1 MASEFNDN
9 IFSASPKLLDAKW
22 GPFESEDAAWIG
34 TPELYREI
42 GMFAIIA
49 RPNSPAE
56 LYWYKNGTKNEDL
69 VPFTG
74 NSSVQV
80 YDVKNQA
87 VPPITG
93 QTFFPPEGSVDVIY
107 IDKSTFSSYYWDLST
122 TPPEYAPT
130 GTVQVYPKLL
140 PDPTANPP
148 DVPGIHYFPLIGEEN
163 IIYVADNTDIAYT
176 WNVNISSYVA
186 ISKGSIDLVDNT
198 GLEFDGENKLKTVYN
213 TLIADGRTSQI
224 IGQLTGK
231 LASYWKTKN
240 IVEVLNEILF
250 PLSLPDYTPTTILL
264 EDTLALPYYEIG
276 TSITNNLTLSA
287 RRNDAGNYSNLS
299 LFRKLQTDADFTPIN
314 SVNSPPFTL
323 FSGTNRLYSISYSDV
338 ISVAPG
344 ITTWTGNGDYASGIV
359 KTDTDG
365 NPDTRPAEIRQTDA
379 PQAAEN
385 DFDSNDVTI
394 NGIYPYYYGY
404 SSTQPTLQNIA
415 DLIQGYTVDTPSLKK
430 VLRPLSDGE
439 QVIFG
444 PTVFSYLWIAHT
456 GTSKNTYI
464 TSTQSTETEIGT
476 GSSSALFPTKQTRN
490 FTTTAWTNIQFNV
503 YISGYDTLPINAGSQ
518 IWFKFLN

>member
-80 YDVKNQA
+80 YNTYED
-87 VPPITG
+87 
-93 QTFFPPEGSVDVIY
+93 FPPTGSVDVLY
-107 IDKSTFSSYYWDLST
+107 VDKSTSSSYYWDLSKNPVDYT
-122 TPPEYAPT
+122 PT
-130 GTVQVYPKLL
+130 GAVQVYPKLL
-140 PDPTANPP
+140 PDLTADPP
-148 DVPGIHYFPLIGEEN
+148 EVAGVDYFPLIGEEN
-163 IIYVADNTDIAYT
+163 IVYIADDTDIAYT
-176 WNVNISSYVA
+176 WNVNIGSYVA
-186 ISKGSIDLVDNT
+186 ISKGSIDLEDNT

-250 PLSLPDYTPTTILL
+250 PLSLPSYTPTTINLTH
-264 EDTLALPYYEIG
+264 TLTLPYYEIG
-276 TSITNNLTLSA
+276 SSQTNSLTLTA
-287 RRNDAGNYSNLS
+287 TQNNAGDYTNLS
-299 LFRKLQTDADFTPIN
+299 ILRGS
-314 SVNSPPFTL
+314 SVIESVDDPPFT
-323 FSGTNRLYSISYSDV
+323 GTTNKTYIIEYSDTITV
-338 ISVAPG
+338 DPG
-344 ITTWTGNGDYASGIV
+344 ITTWTGNGDYLSGIV
-359 KTDTDG
+359 KNDSDG
-365 NPDTRPAEIRQTDA
+365 NPDIRPPEVRQTDA
-379 PQAAEN
+379 PQRFEN

-404 SSTQPTLQNIA
+404 SITKPTVSSIATLVSQYTQDSANI
-415 DLIQGYTVDTPSLKK
+415 KK
-430 VLRPLSDGE
+430 VLRPLSSSE
-439 QVIFG
+439 QISFG
-444 PTVFSYLWIAHT
+444 AGADDFVYIWVAHT

-464 TSTQSTETEIGT
+464 TRTQSTATEIGN
-476 GSSSALFPTKQTRN
+476 GSPSALFPTKETQN
-490 FTTTAWTNIQFNV
+490 FNTSAWTGIEFNV
-503 YISGYDTLPINAGSQ
+503 YISARATLVESAGSQ
-518 IWFKFLN
+518 IWFKFS